1 MSISEI
7 EIAETEGEKEEIYR
21 LRYQLYIEEMSGG
34 SRHTEAD
41 VATRELRDE
50 SDKHAIQFYGRQGGQ
65 MMICARTNI
74 RGVHPLECEEQLE
87 MRNFGAAFPN
97 RVTLSSR
104 LALHPKLQGSF
115 MLKRL
120 VCRMYQFF
128 CVQKISFDF
137 IDCHPRL
144 LPMYSRLGYR
154 LYKPGFRH
162 PKYTYVIP
170 MVLVL
175 DDLEHL
181 EEVRSP
187 FASIARHFPHST
199 KGRELLL
206 SKYPAAEDTLLSS
219 DLGAKAFWE
228 LLRSRLLEKR
238 GPAERPG
245 FFPGLFMG
253 MSAEDINLLAT
264 LGHIVRVQPP
274 DSIVSIGESGRE
286 VFVIIDGSFQVLAS
300 TGPGMH
306 DKTIIKML
314 GPGDVFGEMAFLT
327 EGIRCASVAAAE
339 ESTVLVLHA
348 KALDRLS
355 TVSPKVAVQ
364 FFRNLARILAIRLR
378 DSLKF

>member
-7 EIAETEGEKEEIYR
+7 KIAETEREKAEIYR

-41 VATRELRDE
+41 VATRQLRDE
-50 SDKHAIQFYGRQGGQ
+50 SDEHAIQFYGRQDGRL
-65 MMICARTNI
+65 MICARTNI
-74 RGVHPLECEEQLE
+74 RGVHTLECEDQLE
-87 MRNFGAAFPN
+87 MRNFGTAFPE

-115 MLKRL
+115 VLKRL
-120 VCRMYQFF
+120 LCRMYQFW
-128 CVQKISFDF
+128 CEHEISFDF

-144 LPMYSRLGYR
+144 LPLYSRLGWR
-154 LYKPGFRH
+154 LYKPGFQH

-170 MVLVL
+170 MVLVV

-181 EEVRSP
+181 ALVRSP
-187 FASIARHFPHST
+187 FIPIARRFPHST
-199 KGRELLL
+199 NGRDLLL

-219 DLGAKAFWE
+219 DLGAAAFWD
-228 LLRSRLLEKR
+228 LLRSRLLEQFAV
-238 GPAERPG
+238 AER
-245 FFPGLFMG
+245 PGLFMG
-253 MSAEDINLLAT
+253 MSEEDVKLLAT
-264 LGHIVRVQPP
+264 LGHIVSVQQP

-286 VFVIIDGSFQVLAS
+286 VFVILNGSFQVLGNTAI
-300 TGPGMH
+300 H

-327 EGIRCASVAAAE
+327 EGIRCASVSAAE
-339 ESTVLVLHA
+339 ESTVLVLNA